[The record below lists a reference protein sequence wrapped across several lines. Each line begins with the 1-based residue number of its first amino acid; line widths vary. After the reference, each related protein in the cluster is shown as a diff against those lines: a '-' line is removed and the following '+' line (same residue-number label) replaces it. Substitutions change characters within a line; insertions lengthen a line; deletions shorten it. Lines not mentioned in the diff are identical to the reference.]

1 MHIKK
6 TVWVYFNKTLLPER
20 DGGRE
25 GGSEGAS
32 TERKVKARLWLWLT
46 ADVSLVMV
54 KDYMPVY
61 SPHSK

>member
-25 GGSEGAS
+25 GGSEGRTMWWFDPQYLRQTFNLAEG
-32 TERKVKARLWLWLT
+32 TTHTKYGIIRNEK
-46 ADVSLVMV
+46 
-54 KDYMPVY
+54 
-61 SPHSK
+61 